1 MRKHN
6 KISGLS
12 FVIASLLLSVFASAF
27 VMGYDASNPYSVTLN
42 WIVPADTTF
51 TVALAGVETT
61 IDFNPTNKS
70 SIQVQA
76 DSQLAGTPIITVT
89 NQGNVPANYS
99 AEVTGTLPSWVTL
112 KGKNSYNYATANTLS
127 NSTATILKDNV
138 ASGNTAEYWLWSD
151 FANAPKG
158 TEASSFQISTLEA

>member
-1 MRKHN
+1 MKKNN

-27 VMGYDASNPYSVTLN
+27 VLGYDASNPYTVTLN
-42 WIVPADTTF
+42 WIVPSDTTF
-51 TVALAGVETT
+51 TVALAGAETT

-70 SIQVQA
+70 SLQVQA
-76 DSQLAGTPIITVT
+76 DSQADVTPIITVT

-99 AEVTGTLPSWVTL
+99 AEVTGILPSWVTL
-112 KGKNSYNYATANTLS
+112 KGKNSYNYATADTLS
-127 NSTATILKDNV
+127 NSTTTSIKTDV

-151 FANAPKG
+151 FTDAPQG
-158 TEASSFQISTLEA
+158 TEVSSFQISTVEA